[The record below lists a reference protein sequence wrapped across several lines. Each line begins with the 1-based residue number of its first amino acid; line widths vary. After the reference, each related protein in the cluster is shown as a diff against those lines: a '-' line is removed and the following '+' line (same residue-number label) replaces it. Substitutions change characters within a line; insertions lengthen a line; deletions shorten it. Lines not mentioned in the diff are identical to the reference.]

1 MATNDIKFN
10 IKQGELSNLPS
21 AKEDGTLYV
30 ETNEDRKADLYVE
43 INATRYLISDALTAD
58 AALSA
63 TSENAIQNKAV
74 DSKFTDIQ
82 AQINA
87 QGTVVYGTC
96 STAAGTA
103 AKVVS
108 VSGSSTWTLRAGS
121 IIVVMFSATNTASN
135 PTLNVNN
142 TGAKPIYYANA
153 QITTKNLDY
162 GGYKNRPMVFVYNGS
177 AYHFISWGYES
188 GNTNTQVRVYRQGG
202 SDYDGDYPLIASRT
216 KASELGTTNTDGTFK
231 DGGYEGV

>member
-10 IKQGELSNLPS
+10 IKQGELTNLPS

-30 ETNEDRKADLYVE
+30 ATKGDSKAELYVDL
-43 INATRYLISDALTAD
+43 NGTRYLISDALTAD

-108 VSGSSTWTLRAGS
+108 VSGSST
-121 IIVVMFSATNTASN
+121 
-135 PTLNVNN
+135 
-142 TGAKPIYYANA
+142 
-153 QITTKNLDY
+153 
-162 GGYKNRPMVFVYNGS
+162 
-177 AYHFISWGYES
+177 
-188 GNTNTQVRVYRQGG
+188 
-202 SDYDGDYPLIASRT
+202 
-216 KASELGTTNTDGTFK
+216 
-231 DGGYEGV
+231 